1 MAPASHSDITDRCH
15 RRTIALQLSSISA
28 GQAQRVSQLSESSRG
43 SPGSSHQ
50 KRFRLQICF
59 HAKGTVFTPKAGSLE
74 ATKWGLWITGQC
86 INEHATSDD
95 LRRNNAAVVYTENSN
110 PDVMVMK
117 RAEYRV

>member
-1 MAPASHSDITDRCH
+1 MAT
-15 RRTIALQLSSISA
+15 L
-28 GQAQRVSQLSESSRG
+28 
-43 SPGSSHQ
+43 
-50 KRFRLQICF
+50 
-59 HAKGTVFTPKAGSLE
+59 TPKAGLLE